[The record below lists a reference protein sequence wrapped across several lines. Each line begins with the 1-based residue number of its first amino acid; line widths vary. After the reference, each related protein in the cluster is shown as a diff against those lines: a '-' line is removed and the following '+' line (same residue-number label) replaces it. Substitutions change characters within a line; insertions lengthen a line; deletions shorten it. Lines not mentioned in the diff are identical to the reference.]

1 MPRPLITLAS
11 ALCLLAACEGAKP
24 AASKTAG
31 DEPVER
37 TSGSVARDRGAEPS
51 KPSASKPDDQP
62 PSVELVSEPAPAER
76 PPPPAW
82 FDATKI
88 EHQSLVKQMASEG
101 TMAGGY
107 ASALILELEPGI
119 SNEQCIERAKAVL
132 GQSIPELPEPTP
144 DGERLMLQG
153 KTDDYH
159 YTVVCGEAK
168 GKPTMYLSYTS
179 K

>member
-24 AASKTAG
+24 PASKTAG

-37 TSGSVARDRGAEPS
+37 KPEPS
-51 KPSASKPDDQP
+51 KPEPSKPDDQP
-62 PSVELVSEPAPAER
+62 PSVELVSEPAPADR

-88 EHQSLVKQMASEG
+88 EHQTLINQMASEG

-132 GQSIPELPEPTP
+132 VQSIPELPEPTP